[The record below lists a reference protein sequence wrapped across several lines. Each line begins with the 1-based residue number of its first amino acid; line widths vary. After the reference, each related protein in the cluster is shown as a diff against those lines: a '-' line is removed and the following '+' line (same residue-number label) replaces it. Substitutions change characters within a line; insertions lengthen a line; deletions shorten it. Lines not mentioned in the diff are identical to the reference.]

1 MIIPKLDL
9 LYNFTINV
17 LKENDKIHY
26 SICPESRER
35 TQTS

>member
-17 LKENDKIHY
+17 LKENDKINY
-26 SICPESRER
+26 SICPESKER
-35 TQTS
+35 TQTT